1 MARVLGEVMAVSAV
15 ALLGYMLVLWLAS
28 LRLRDVSIVDPAW
41 PVGFVIVAWLAFAL
55 GDGCEGRRALMA
67 ALISVWGAR
76 LGAYLLARK
85 LRERGEDPRYTAMRD
100 RARASFPLV
109 SLASVF
115 LLQGALIFIVSL
127 PAQGA
132 APRPD
137 ALAALDWAGAG
148 VWAVG
153 IFFEAVGDQQLA
165 RFKADAA
172 NRGRIMDRGLWRYTR
187 HPNYFG
193 DFTVWWGIYLLAL
206 STGSAWWTIAGPLVM
221 STLLLRVSGRDLLE
235 ARMRERPGYAD
246 YVARTSSFFPLPPRG
261 SRR

>member
-1 MARVLGEVMAVSAV
+1 MAFVLGEVMAVSAL
-15 ALLGYMLVLWLAS
+15 ALLAYMLTLWLLS

-41 PVGFVIVAWLAFAL
+41 PAGFVIVAWIAYAL
-55 GDGCEGRRALMA
+55 GNGCDGRRTLIA
-67 ALISVWGAR
+67 ALVSLWGAR
-76 LGAYLLARK
+76 LAAYLLARRQ
-85 LRERGEDPRYTAMRD
+85 RERGEDPRYTAMRE
-100 RARASFPLV
+100 RRGASFPLV

-127 PAQGA
+127 PVQGA

-137 ALAALDWAGAG
+137 ALGVLDWAGTA
-148 VWAVG
+148 VWALG

-165 RFKADAA
+165 RFKADVA
-172 NRGRIMDRGLWRYTR
+172 NRRKIMDRGLWRYTR

-193 DFTVWWGIYLLAL
+193 DFAVWWGIYLVAL
-206 STGSAWWTIAGPLVM
+206 STGGAWWTIAGPLVM

-235 ARMRERPGYAD
+235 ARMRDRPGYAD